1 MFPNTPVAH
10 ERTLRAG
17 ASLFLPENCLRIS
30 EITEP
35 RDGQKQTS
43 YAKDFTL
50 ISALCAFVMS
60 VMPNSLLPSR
70 KELAG
75 PFLQASRAM
84 FRLYE
89 EHDLEH
95 PDSTSLT
102 IRIWHSGAI
111 QNLTGRAGAAWH
123 YHTEASL
130 LALRLRLYD
139 EQAIR
144 RASAVE
150 SRLLRANFWLLY
162 MSDKSAAAL
171 ENRSSVLGEHLFEN
185 DLTLL
190 EQGGQHEPLLDE
202 TKELAQ
208 GALEQRIVFGF
219 HLKTRIW
226 TAAGNLIAD
235 IKSYSRRRKHLGL
248 DKSRNDMEVAY
259 MTEANL
265 RFSALTYNL
274 PSWLQNPDSIEA
286 ADSRVAAY
294 QKICI
299 WALRSNIM
307 TTYHCLRLVIL
318 QKCIDHDL
326 LEIIGLSTQ
335 PLSWAMRKVDIVQ
348 DFLYELQIVPFL
360 CYKVQ
365 GEAGVIRAWVA
376 EQSGARLDRANEDE
390 ATHGNARIDARSHN
404 SATDASTPEDR
415 SSCEIGGKRVITAA
429 TPHEDTAARADW
441 GLHNDGDEA
450 SSTEPIDLDHH
461 SGISTPDTPDANV
474 AEVTALRNRVTQPEA
489 RLCLGSITC
498 QATST
503 SKKRKRKRK
512 RSGVP
517 RQAPGAKRPKD
528 SRIVNI
534 TATRACVYWND
545 ILENASTLGDVV
557 AAAVVGSEK
566 RRLMGSIW
574 LEVQHSVMMDM
585 VCGGKDEH
593 FASVFY

>member
-1 MFPNTPVAH
+1 MRTPFPCDTRKESGSLSQHPSWTLPYPESATAPSNYATSPSMLVNSLSLGYDADEIHSKLVARVESVLALEDTNLIATATFKLVDNCIDLFLQYMFPNTPIAH

-17 ASLFLPENCLRIS
+17 ASLFLPEHFLRIP
-30 EITEP
+30 ETTEP
-35 RDGQKQTS
+35 RDDHENLS
-43 YAKDFTL
+43 YAKEFTL

-60 VMPNSLLPSR
+60 VMPKSLLPSG

-102 IRIWHSGAI
+102 IRIWHSSAI
-111 QNLTGRAGAAWH
+111 QNMTGRAGAAWH
-123 YHTEASL
+123 YHTEASV

-162 MSDKSAAAL
+162 LSDKSAAAL
-171 ENRSSVLGEHLFEN
+171 ENRSSVLGEHLFE
-185 DLTLL
+185 DYLTLL

-202 TKELAQ
+202 TKESAQ

-219 HLKTRIW
+219 HLKARIW

-235 IKSYSRRRKHLGL
+235 IKSYSRRQKHLGSN
-248 DKSRNDMEVAY
+248 KSRNDVDVAY

-274 PSWLQNPDSIEA
+274 TSWLQNPDSIEA

-294 QKICI
+294 QKTCI
-299 WALRSNIM
+299 WCLRSNIM

-335 PLSWAMRKVDIVQ
+335 PLSWAMRKVDIAQ
-348 DFLYELQIVPFL
+348 DFLHELRIVPFL

-365 GEAGVIRAWVA
+365 GEAGVRFSPSNCSERTMLFAGCNTVQVERIRRVGSLLLELAQNV
-376 EQSGARLDRANEDE
+376 ENDIIQDRARLQFEQLLDFLAKLD
-390 ATHGNARIDARSHN
+390 SK
-404 SATDASTPEDR
+404 ASD
-415 SSCEIGGKRVITAA
+415 
-429 TPHEDTAARADW
+429 
-441 GLHNDGDEA
+441 
-450 SSTEPIDLDHH
+450 DLD
-461 SGISTPDTPDANV
+461 
-474 AEVTALRNRVTQPEA
+474 NRP
-489 RLCLGSITC
+489 
-498 QATST
+498 
-503 SKKRKRKRK
+503 
-512 RSGVP
+512 
-517 RQAPGAKRPKD
+517 
-528 SRIVNI
+528 
-534 TATRACVYWND
+534 
-545 ILENASTLGDVV
+545 
-557 AAAVVGSEK
+557 
-566 RRLMGSIW
+566 
-574 LEVQHSVMMDM
+574 
-585 VCGGKDEH
+585 
-593 FASVFY
+593 